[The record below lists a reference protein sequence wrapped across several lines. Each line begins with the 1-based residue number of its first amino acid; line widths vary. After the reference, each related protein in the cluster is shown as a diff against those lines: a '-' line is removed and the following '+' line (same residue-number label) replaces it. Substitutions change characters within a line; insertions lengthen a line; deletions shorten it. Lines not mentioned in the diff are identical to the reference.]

1 MPKKILLADDSIT
14 IQKVVELTFSEGDYQ
29 VFSVGNGSQALR
41 KIHEVRPDIAL
52 LDVIMP
58 EANGY
63 EVCEKVKR
71 NPETS
76 WIPVLLLTGTFEP
89 FDRKRADAAGAN
101 GHLTKPFESQML
113 ISKVEEL
120 IAGSRHPVIEPE
132 RLGRMEIVAG
142 GITRLEG
149 EDPSM
154 AEERQRGADPRE
166 ADSARTVEPPRA
178 ADPAP
183 AIDPGGEVDGARVV
197 DDDEEP
203 ELTRQSIVPDR
214 FDVNDDA
221 PAPADEGPRTVRIS
235 SPWRGGAPETAPPRE
250 PAAESMPEGTPE
262 TWDELAS
269 DLATATVSEFPREP
283 SRPEA
288 VTPPPPPQVVPFAAG
303 GSAPGPSFE
312 TPVRGESP
320 DAGQPPE
327 RLAPLPLTS
336 DEVDRL
342 AARILQQ
349 MSDKVIREIAWEIIP
364 ELAESLIKQRIR
376 ELEEKI
382 AREN

>member
-41 KIHEVRPDIAL
+41 KIHEVRPDVAL

-58 EANGY
+58 EVNGY

-132 RLGRMEIVAG
+132 KLGRMEIVAG

-154 AEERQRGADPRE
+154 AEERQRGTDPRE
-166 ADSARTVEPPRA
+166 P
-178 ADPAP
+178 DPAP
-183 AIDPGGEVDGARVV
+183 EVDPVREV
-197 DDDEEP
+197 DPDEEP

-214 FDVNDDA
+214 FDVLNDETP
-221 PAPADEGPRTVRIS
+221 PAAEGQRTVRIS
-235 SPWRGGAPETAPPRE
+235 SPWREAAPEAAPPQD
-250 PAAESMPEGTPE
+250 PSKESVPEGAPE

-269 DLATATVSEFPREP
+269 DLATASATEFPRES
-283 SRPEA
+283 SRPEVVPA
-288 VTPPPPPQVVPFAAG
+288 PQVVPFAAG
-303 GSAPGPSFE
+303 SSIPGASSGA
-312 TPVRGESP
+312 TVREESP
-320 DAGQPPE
+320 APE
-327 RLAPLPLTS
+327 QAAERAVPLPLTS
-336 DEVDRL
+336 DEMDRL